1 MAVNPDLHSNQPANG
16 QRPAGNGQNQPGP
29 ARPGR
34 RPASNTVRRE
44 LHKRIKGRPSHSG
57 GMMSVPRTLG
67 LIIGRVLQ
75 LALVI
80 LITMGFLLAG
90 IGGGMLVG
98 YITTAR
104 PISAEMTK
112 NENET
117 SHITDQDGKDIA
129 ILTGSQNINR
139 EYISFSLVKKT
150 YIDEAFKAIEDERF
164 DEHIGIDPKRI
175 GSAVL
180 SALANGGSAT
190 HGGST
195 ITQQTVKMISG
206 ADERSA
212 QRKIQE
218 WYNAIRLEQQKS
230 KDEIMELYINLVPM
244 GNSYVGIQSAAQAYF
259 AKDAANLNLV
269 ECAFLA
275 GVPNRPAVYNPLTE
289 NGRRN
294 ALRRMRIVLGKM
306 HDLQMI
312 TDTEYEQ
319 ALNTELVFRKTPMA
333 VSSNQ
338 VNSYFVDYVIESV
351 INDLVSKRGYSRE
364 MASVAVYN
372 HGLQIRTTMDAKVQA
387 KVEKVFNTQSLF
399 VVNSSILDD
408 QPEGP
413 NGSVVIVENNPNPG
427 QIKAI
432 VGGYGKKTGNFVLNR
447 AVSARR
453 QPGSSIKPLDVYGP
467 ALDTGKITAASVFTD
482 EAVYLNSDTPKKS
495 WPKNSYSSY
504 KGNMTV
510 RNAVKVSCNT
520 IAAQVWKNVL
530 KGETSL
536 KYLKQVGIDRT
547 GENYVAI
554 ALGAFNK
561 GMTALEMAGAYATF
575 ANEGLYTPPYA
586 YTKVIDANG
595 KVILENRPEYTPV
608 YKPETAFV
616 MTDILKDVLTAG
628 GTGSGFAL
636 DRMPA
641 AGKTGT
647 TDDNKDKW
655 FCGYT
660 YYYTA
665 AVWYGYDNRLGS
677 TAIPKQDQKN
687 HIRIWQALMNDIH
700 EGLKVKDFARP
711 KGVITDRIC
720 ADSGM
725 LATSYCPRTVNEYF
739 ISGAVMNPSDS
750 CSLHTAAPTPTPA
763 PIETTQPTFPDMTL
777 PNNFFNGR

>member
-1 MAVNPDLHSNQPANG
+1 MVK
-16 QRPAGNGQNQPGP
+16 
-29 ARPGR
+29 
-34 RPASNTVRRE
+34 RE
-44 LHKRIKGRPSHSG
+44 LHRRIKGRPTHSG
-57 GMMSVPRTLG
+57 GMMSIPRTFG
-67 LIIGRVLQ
+67 LIFGRVLQ
-75 LALVI
+75 IALIVI
-80 LITMGFLLAG
+80 IIMGFLVAG

-98 YITTAR
+98 YITTAK
-104 PISAEMTK
+104 PISAEMSK

-117 SHITDQDGKDIA
+117 THITDDAGKDIA
-129 ILTGSQNINR
+129 ILTGSHNINR
-139 EYISFSLVKKT
+139 EYVSFSAVKKT

-175 GSAVL
+175 GSAVF

-206 ADERSA
+206 ADQRSA
-212 QRKIQE
+212 QRKVQE
-218 WYNAIRLEQQKS
+218 WYNAVRLEQQKS

-306 HDLQMI
+306 HDLAMI
-312 TDTEYEQ
+312 TDEAYEA
-319 ALNTELVFRKTPMA
+319 ALNTELVFRQTPQA
-333 VSSNQ
+333 VSSSQ
-338 VNSYFVDYVIESV
+338 VNSYFVDYVIQTV
-351 INDLVSKRGYSRE
+351 IDDLVSKRGYSE
-364 MASVAVYN
+364 QMASLAVYN
-372 HGLQIRTTMDAKVQA
+372 NGLRIETTMDATVQTRA
-387 KVEKVFNTQSLF
+387 EKVFNTQNLF
-399 VVNSSILDD
+399 VTNASILDD

-413 NGSVVIVENNPNPG
+413 NGSTVIIENNPNPG

-447 AVSARR
+447 AVSSRR
-453 QPGSSIKPLDVYGP
+453 QPGSSIKPLAVYGP
-467 ALDTGKITAASVFTD
+467 ALDTGKITAASIFTD
-482 EAVYLNSDTPKKS
+482 ETVYLNSAQPKKPY
-495 WPKNSYSSY
+495 PKNSYSGY

-510 RNAVKVSCNT
+510 RNAVKISCNT
-520 IAAQVWKNVL
+520 IAAQIWKNVL

-536 KYLKQVGIDRT
+536 KYLKQVGIDRD

-554 ALGAFNK
+554 ALGGFNK
-561 GMTALEMAGAYATF
+561 GMTALEMSGGYATF
-575 ANEGLYTPPYA
+575 ANSGLYTQPYA
-586 YTKVIDANG
+586 YTKVTDADG
-595 KVILENRPEYTPV
+595 KVILENRPEFTQV

-616 MTDILKDVLTAG
+616 MTDIMRGVFTAG
-628 GTGSGFAL
+628 GTGSGYAL
-636 DRMPA
+636 DNITA

-655 FCGYT
+655 FCGFS

-687 HIRIWQALMNDIH
+687 HIRIWQALMNSIH
-700 EGLKVKDFARP
+700 EGLKNKSFAKP
-711 KGVITDRIC
+711 KGVFTEKIC
-720 ADSGM
+720 TESGM
-725 LATSYCPRTVNEYF
+725 LATAYCPKTVSEYF
-739 ISGAVMNPSDS
+739 IPGAAMNPSDT

-763 PIETTQPTFPDMTL
+763 PIIPTEPTMPTEPGGGTVTIPSGWFNNATNR
-777 PNNFFNGR
+777 PNGG